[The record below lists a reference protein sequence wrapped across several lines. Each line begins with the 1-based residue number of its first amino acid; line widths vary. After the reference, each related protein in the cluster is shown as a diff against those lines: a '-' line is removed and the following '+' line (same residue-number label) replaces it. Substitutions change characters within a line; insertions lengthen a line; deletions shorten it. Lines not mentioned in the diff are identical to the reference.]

1 MQLFVVCVLTG
12 AVQVRENVEY
22 MAELQVLPS
31 STFRVCSAVFK
42 VLQLCCCAGR
52 STTSIGR
59 QFKLR
64 RVHEERERKRQGCS
78 FAVRSGALVRYLLHR
93 QTPCDVY

>member
-31 STFRVCSAVFK
+31 STFRYLPRVFCRFQSVTI
-42 VLQLCCCAGR
+42 VL
-52 STTSIGR
+52 
-59 QFKLR
+59 LR
-64 RVHEERERKRQGCS
+64 RTKHNVYWATIQIASCS
-78 FAVRSGALVRYLLHR
+78 
-93 QTPCDVY
+93 